1 MKKDR
6 EIVEKKTEKDKS
18 TNLSKLKRE
27 HLLDICSRIK
37 NKEAVD
43 VTEIAELEQFIKS
56 MKYGLNFEKHEEPVD
71 RMLRT
76 HIPVFKE
83 FKEVI
88 NNPESADCNFLLEG
102 DNLHSLKLL
111 EKTHKGRIDVCYLDP
126 PYNTLKED
134 FAYGDKMLDENDGFK
149 HSKWLSFM
157 KERLQIARKLLADD
171 GVIFISIDDREQ
183 AQLKLLCDEVFG
195 EENFYGEFIQQKGNT
210 QNDSKMIQRNHE
222 YIICY
227 AKNNSGLY
235 LTYKNE
241 TKVHVYE
248 DNYILGRDTGA
259 SSGHDKLIER
269 ANLGY
274 TVYYI
279 ESTINGATGNHNK
292 LIERANRLNQKY
304 GEFSYLI
311 SSDGKTFKH
320 AIAVSDYDKTKILEN
335 ATENDVYE
343 SCQDLIDAGY
353 SAIRPPKRKGNKLG
367 RWTWEQ
373 STFKKY
379 WNNNEVLIK
388 NNKNIIKK
396 VIIPKS
402 EIIEDKKTHKKYYIK
417 TSVLPLQ
424 SIIPIGNTSG
434 TTLLK
439 GNDGILPGCTFN
451 NPKSI
456 ELLKFLV
463 GAYYRDNITILDFFA
478 GSGTTGQAV
487 LDLNKEDGGNRH
499 FILCTNN
506 EISTSKHLDY
516 IHSKGYMKDVK
527 TCGKSTQSKINK
539 FFEDNPDVYKKLM
552 VDGKEDYESYGIC
565 QSVTFP
571 RLNTVIT
578 GIRPDGTKYSDGIKT
593 NLRYFQTDMV
603 SKNDDDLDE
612 LLYEASFCLA
622 ELDCMSR
629 IDGKTICIAECDE
642 DVDDIIQNATDDLKI
657 VFVAYDV
664 FFEDDEQEFFD
675 RHNVTIKPIP
685 DCYYRE
691 V

>member
-1 MKKDR
+1 MQD
-6 EIVEKKTEKDKS
+6 TS
-18 TNLSKLKRE
+18 TNLSKLQRE
-27 HLLDICSRIK
+27 HLLDICSKIK
-37 NKEAVD
+37 KQEPVK

-56 MKYGLNFEKHEEPVD
+56 MKYGLSFEKHEEPVD
-71 RMLRT
+71 RMLKT

-111 EKTHKGRIDVCYLDP
+111 EKTHKGRIDVCYIDP
-126 PYNTLKED
+126 PYNTLNED
-134 FAYGDKMLDENDGFK
+134 FIYGDKMLDENDGFV

-157 KERLQIARKLLADD
+157 KERLEIARKLLADD

-183 AQLKLLCDEVFG
+183 AQLKLLCDEIFG
-195 EENFYGEFIQQKGNT
+195 SDNFYGEFIQQKGNT

-227 AKNNSGLY
+227 VKNNSGLF
-235 LTYKNE
+235 LTYENE
-241 TKVHVYE
+241 TKQPVFE
-248 DNYILGRDTGA
+248 DQYTLGRDTGA

-274 TVYYI
+274 TIYYI

-304 GEFSYLI
+304 GEFNYII
-311 SSDGKTFKH
+311 SSNGSTFKH
-320 AIAVSDYDKTKILEN
+320 AIAVSDYDKTKITEN
-335 ATENDVYE
+335 AKETDVYTD
-343 SCQDLIDAGY
+343 CQDLIEAGY
-353 SAIRPPKRKGNKLG
+353 SIIRPPKRKGNKLG
-367 RWTWEQ
+367 RWTWEL
-373 STFKKY
+373 STFAKY
-379 WNNNEVLIK
+379 WNDNEVLIK

-396 VIIPKS
+396 VFIPEK
-402 EIIEDKKTHKKYYIK
+402 EIYEDKKTHKKYYK
-417 TSVLPLQ
+417 KVTKLPLQ
-424 SIIPIGNTSG
+424 SIINIGNSSG
-434 TTLLK
+434 TTKLK
-439 GNDGILPGCTFN
+439 GNNGVLPGCTFN
-451 NPKSI
+451 NPKSV
-456 ELLKFLV
+456 ELLKFLI
-463 GAYYRDNITILDFFA
+463 GAYYKPNASVLDFFA
-478 GSGTTGQAV
+478 GSGTTGHAIME
-487 LDLNKEDGGNRH
+487 LNQEDGGNRH

-506 EISTSKHLDY
+506 EVSTSKQVDY

-539 FFEDNPDVYKKLM
+539 FFEDNPDVYKKLI
-552 VDGKEDYESYGIC
+552 VEGKNDYETYGIC

-578 GIRPDGTKYSDGIKT
+578 GIRPDGKKYSDGIKA
-593 NLRYFQTDMV
+593 NLRYFQTDMIA
-603 SKNDDDLDE
+603 KNDEDLDE

-629 IDGKTICIAECDE
+629 IDNKTIRVAECDE
-642 DVDDIIQNATDDLKI
+642 DVDDIIQNATDDLKT

-664 FFEDDEQEFFD
+664 FFDTEQQDFFD
-675 RHNVTIKPIP
+675 RHHIETKRIP
-685 DCYYRE
+685 DCYYIE
-691 V
+691 Y

>member
-1 MKKDR
+1 MND
-6 EIVEKKTEKDKS
+6 TS

-27 HLLDICSRIK
+27 HLLDICSKIK
-37 NKEAVD
+37 KQEPVEI
-43 VTEIAELEQFIKS
+43 VEIAELEQFIKS

-71 RMLRT
+71 RMLMT

-111 EKTHKGRIDVCYLDP
+111 EKTHKGRIDVCYIDP
-126 PYNTLKED
+126 PYNTLNED
-134 FAYGDKMLDENDGFK
+134 FVYGDKMLDENDGFK

-183 AQLKLLCDEVFG
+183 AQLKLLCDEIFG

-227 AKNNSGLY
+227 AKKNAGLY
-235 LTYKNE
+235 LTYKNK
-241 TKVHVYE
+241 TKVPVYE

-274 TVYYI
+274 TIYYI

-292 LIERANRLNQKY
+292 LIERANLFSQKY
-304 GEFSYLI
+304 GEFNYII
-311 SSDGKTFKH
+311 SSDGTTFKH
-320 AIAVSDYDKTKILEN
+320 AIAVPDYDKTAIREN
-335 ATENDVYE
+335 SKETDIYTN
-343 SCQDLIDAGY
+343 CQELINAGY
-353 SAIRPPKRKGNKLG
+353 SIIRPPKRKGGKLG
-367 RWTWEQ
+367 CWTWELK
-373 STFKKY
+373 TFQKY

-396 VIIPKS
+396 VVIPAS
-402 EIIEDKKTHKKYYIK
+402 EIAEDEKTHKKYYVK

-439 GNDGILPGCTFN
+439 GNTGVLPGCTFN

-456 ELLKFLV
+456 ELLQFLISS
-463 GAYYRDNITILDFFA
+463 YYKKDCLVLDFFA
-478 GSGTTGQAV
+478 GSGTTGHAV
-487 LDLNKEDGGNRH
+487 MELNQKDGGNRH

-506 EISTSKHLDY
+506 EVSASKQLDY
-516 IHSKGYMKDVK
+516 IHSKGYMNDVK
-527 TCGKSTQSKINK
+527 NSGKSTRSKIDK
-539 FFEDNPDVYKKLM
+539 FFDDNLDVYKKLM
-552 VDGKEDYESYGIC
+552 VDEKEDYESYGIC

-578 GIRPDGTKYSDGIKT
+578 GIRPDGTKYSDGIEA

-603 SKNDDDLDE
+603 AKDDDDLDE
-612 LLYEASFCLA
+612 LLYDASFCLA
-622 ELDCMSR
+622 ELDCMLK
-629 IDGKTICIAECDE
+629 IDNKTIRIAECDE
-642 DVDDIIQNATDDLKI
+642 DVDDIIENVTDDLRI
-657 VFVAYDV
+657 LFVADDV
-664 FFEDDEQEFFD
+664 LFDAKQQEFFEH
-675 RHNVTIKPIP
+675 HNVAIKQIP
-685 DCYYRE
+685 DYYYKE
-691 V
+691 I

>member
-18 TNLSKLKRE
+18 TNLSKRKRE
-27 HLLDICSRIK
+27 HLLDVCSRIK

-56 MKYGLNFEKHEEPVD
+56 IKYGLNFEHHEEPVD
-71 RMLRT
+71 RMLKT

-83 FKEVI
+83 FKEVL
-88 NNPESADCNFLLEG
+88 NKPDSSDYNFLLEG

-111 EKTHKGRIDVCYLDP
+111 EKTHKGRIDIAYIDP
-126 PYNTLKED
+126 PYNTLNED
-134 FAYGDKMLDENDGFK
+134 FAYGDKMLDENDGFV

-157 KERLQIARKLLADD
+157 KERLEIARKLLADD

-183 AQLKLLCDEVFG
+183 AQLKLLCDEIFG

-227 AKNNSGLY
+227 AKKNVGLY
-235 LTYKNE
+235 LTYKNK
-241 TKVHVYE
+241 TKVPVYE

-269 ANLGY
+269 ANLF
-274 TVYYI
+274 
-279 ESTINGATGNHNK
+279 S
-292 LIERANRLNQKY
+292 QKY
-304 GEFSYLI
+304 GEFNYII
-311 SSDGKTFKH
+311 SSDGATFKH
-320 AIAVSDYDKTKILEN
+320 AIAVPDYDKTAIREN
-335 ATENDVYE
+335 SKETDIYTN
-343 SCQDLIDAGY
+343 CQELINAGY
-353 SAIRPPKRKGNKLG
+353 SIIRPPKRKGGKLG
-367 RWTWEQ
+367 CWTWELK
-373 STFKKY
+373 TFQKY

-396 VIIPKS
+396 VVIPAS
-402 EIIEDKKTHKKYYIK
+402 EIAEDEKTHKKYYVK

-439 GNDGILPGCTFN
+439 GNTGVLPGCTFN

-456 ELLKFLV
+456 ELLQFLISS
-463 GAYYRDNITILDFFA
+463 YYKKDCLVLDFFA
-478 GSGTTGQAV
+478 GSGTTGHAMME
-487 LDLNKEDGGNRH
+487 LNQKDGGNRH

-506 EISTSKHLDY
+506 EVSASKQLDY
-516 IHSKGYMKDVK
+516 IHSKGYMNDVK
-527 TCGKSTQSKINK
+527 NSGKSTQSKIDK
-539 FFEDNPDVYKKLM
+539 FFSNNPEIYQKLM
-552 VDGKEDYESYGIC
+552 IDGKENYESYGIC

-578 GIRPDGTKYSDGIKT
+578 GVRPDGTKYSDGIKT
-593 NLRYFQTDMV
+593 NLRYFQTEMID
-603 SKNDDDLDE
+603 KNDEDLDDL
-612 LLYEASFCLA
+612 LLDASLCLA
-622 ELDCMSR
+622 ELDCMSM
-629 IDGKTICIAECDE
+629 IDDKTICVAECDE
-642 DVDDIIQNATDDLKI
+642 DVEDIIDNATDELKV
-657 VFVAYDV
+657 VFVADDV

>member
-37 NKEAVD
+37 NKETVD
-43 VTEIAELEQFIKS
+43 VTEIVELEQFIKS
-56 MKYGLNFEKHEEPVD
+56 TKYGLNFEQHEEPVD
-71 RMLRT
+71 RMLKT
-76 HIPVFKE
+76 HVPIFKE

-126 PYNTLKED
+126 PYNTLNED
-134 FAYGDKMLDENDGFK
+134 FVYGDKMLDENDGFV

-171 GVIFISIDDREQ
+171 GVIFISIDEYEF
-183 AQLKLLCDEVFG
+183 AQLKLLCDEIFG
-195 EENFYGEFIQQKGNT
+195 EGNFVENFIWVKNST
-210 QNDSKMIQRNHE
+210 KNLSRTTSTNHE
-222 YIICY
+222 YILCY
-227 AKNNSGLY
+227 AKDIESVKRNDNLFRIEKAGLSEVNDILKKATKDGLSPTEAEEKLKEFYKQHPELKGISQYKRVDFGPKNSEQRSYQAYRLSDSSAPKATGKAATYEVIHPIDGLPCISPARGWAY
-235 LTYKNE
+235 TWETMQQHIKN
-241 TKVHVYE
+241 
-248 DNYILGRDTGA
+248 G
-259 SSGHDKLIER
+259 LIEF
-269 ANLGY
+269 Y
-274 TVYYI
+274 D
-279 ESTINGATGNHNK
+279 NHNHVPQFK
-292 LIERANRLNQKY
+292 RYLDTVETEVQK
-304 GEFSYLI
+304 SVI
-311 SSDGKTFKH
+311 SDFKDGKKEL
-320 AIAVSDYDKTKILEN
+320 VKIFG
-335 ATENDVYE
+335 E
-343 SCQDLIDAGY
+343 SPFGN
-353 SAIRPPKRKGNKLG
+353 PK
-367 RWTWEQ
+367 
-373 STFKKY
+373 
-379 WNNNEVLIK
+379 
-388 NNKNIIKK
+388 
-396 VIIPKS
+396 P
-402 EIIEDKKTHKKYYIK
+402 
-417 TSVLPLQ
+417 
-424 SIIPIGNTSG
+424 

-439 GNDGILPGCTFN
+439 T
-451 NPKSI
+451 
-456 ELLKFLV
+456 LLKCCNKNALV
-463 GAYYRDNITILDFFA
+463 LDFFA
-478 GSGTTGQAV
+478 GSGTTGHAV
-487 LDLNKEDGGNRH
+487 MDLNKEDDGNRH

-506 EISTSKHLDY
+506 EVSTSKYLDY
-516 IHSKGYMKDVK
+516 IHSKGYMEDVK

-552 VDGKEDYESYGIC
+552 VDGKNDYETYGIC

-578 GIRPDGTKYSDGIKT
+578 GIRPDGTKYSDGIEA
-593 NLRYFQTDMV
+593 NLRYFQTDMIAK
-603 SKNDDDLDE
+603 SDEDLDE

-642 DVDDIIQNATDDLKI
+642 DVEDIIGNATDELKV
-657 VFVAYDV
+657 VFVADDV

-675 RHNVTIKPIP
+675 RRNVTIKPIP

>member
-1 MKKDR
+1 MNDA
-6 EIVEKKTEKDKS
+6 S
-18 TNLSKLKRE
+18 TNLSKIKRE
-27 HLLDICSRIK
+27 HLLDICSKIK
-37 NKEAVD
+37 KKEPVEI
-43 VTEIAELEQFIKS
+43 VEIAELEQFIKS

-111 EKTHKGRIDVCYLDP
+111 EKTHKGRIDVCYIDP
-126 PYNTLKED
+126 PYNTLNED
-134 FAYGDKMLDENDGFK
+134 FAYGDKMLDENDGFS

-183 AQLKLLCDEVFG
+183 AQLKLLCDEIFG

-241 TKVHVYE
+241 TKVPVYE

-274 TVYYI
+274 TVYYM

-320 AIAVSDYDKTKILEN
+320 AIAVSDYDKAKILEN

-424 SIIPIGNTSG
+424 SIISIGNTSG

-478 GSGTTGQAV
+478 GSGTTGHAV
-487 LDLNKEDGGNRH
+487 LELNKEDGGNRH

-506 EISTSKHLDY
+506 EVSASKQLDY
-516 IHSKGYMKDVK
+516 IHSKGYMNDVK
-527 TCGKSTQSKINK
+527 NSGKSTQSKINK
-539 FFEDNPDVYKKLM
+539 FFDDNPNVYKKLM
-552 VDGKEDYESYGIC
+552 IDDKKDYESYGIC

-578 GIRPDGTKYSDGIKT
+578 GIRPDSTKYSDGIKT
-593 NLRYFQTDMV
+593 NLRYFQTDTV
-603 SKNDDDLDE
+603 AKNDDDLDE
-612 LLYEASFCLA
+612 LLYDASFCLA
-622 ELDCMSR
+622 ELGCMSK
-629 IDGKTICIAECDE
+629 IDNKTICIAECDE
-642 DVDDIIQNATDDLKI
+642 DVDDIIENATDDLKTL
-657 VFVAYDV
+657 FVADDV
-664 FFEDDEQEFFD
+664 LFDAKQQEFFEH
-675 RHNVTIKPIP
+675 HNVTIKQIP
-685 DCYYRE
+685 DYYYKE
-691 V
+691 I

>member
-1 MKKDR
+1 MND
-6 EIVEKKTEKDKS
+6 TS
-18 TNLSKLKRE
+18 TNLSKLQRE
-27 HLLDICSRIK
+27 HLLNICSKIK
-37 NKEAVD
+37 KQEPVEI
-43 VTEIAELEQFIKS
+43 VEIAELEQFIKS
-56 MKYGLNFEKHEEPVD
+56 MKYGLNFEKHEEPID

-111 EKTHKGRIDVCYLDP
+111 EKTHKGRIDICYIDP
-126 PYNTLKED
+126 PYNTLNED

-227 AKNNSGLY
+227 AKKNAGLY
-235 LTYKNE
+235 LTYKNK
-241 TKVHVYE
+241 TKVPVYE

-269 ANLGY
+269 ANLF
-274 TVYYI
+274 
-279 ESTINGATGNHNK
+279 S
-292 LIERANRLNQKY
+292 QKY
-304 GEFSYLI
+304 GEFNYII
-311 SSDGKTFKH
+311 SSDGATFKH
-320 AIAVSDYDKTKILEN
+320 AIAVPDYDKTAIREN
-335 ATENDVYE
+335 SKETDIYTN
-343 SCQDLIDAGY
+343 CQELINAGY
-353 SAIRPPKRKGNKLG
+353 SIIRPPKRKGGKLG
-367 RWTWEQ
+367 CWTWELK
-373 STFKKY
+373 TFQKY

-396 VIIPKS
+396 VVIPAS
-402 EIIEDKKTHKKYYIK
+402 EIAEDEKTHKKYYVK

-439 GNDGILPGCTFN
+439 GNTGVLPGCTFN

-456 ELLKFLV
+456 ELLQFLISS
-463 GAYYRDNITILDFFA
+463 YYKKDCLVLDFFA
-478 GSGTTGQAV
+478 GSGTTGHAV
-487 LDLNKEDGGNRH
+487 MELNQKDGGNRH

-506 EISTSKHLDY
+506 EVSASKQLDY
-516 IHSKGYMKDVK
+516 IHSKGYMNDVK
-527 TCGKSTQSKINK
+527 NCGKSTQPKINK
-539 FFEDNPDVYKKLM
+539 FFNDNPDVYQELM
-552 VDGKEDYESYGIC
+552 VDGKENYEFYGIC

-603 SKNDDDLDE
+603 AKNDDDLDE
-612 LLYEASFCLA
+612 LLYDASFCLA
-622 ELDCMSR
+622 ELDCMSK
-629 IDGKTICIAECDE
+629 IDNKTIYIAECDE
-642 DVDDIIQNATDDLKI
+642 DVDDIIENTTDDLKI
-657 VFVAYDV
+657 LFVADDV
-664 FFEDDEQEFFD
+664 LFDAKQQEFFEH
-675 RHNVTIKPIP
+675 HNVAIKQIP
-685 DCYYRE
+685 DYYYKE
-691 V
+691 I